1 MPLPQVITPF
11 NVYFNAHLI
20 FKKGEVWR
28 LFTNFFFFGNL
39 GEQCLPEYG
48 LQLPCTCA
56 CPALQLVLPAA
67 GLARNHTAVC
77 LLCVYVCAC
86 AQGWTLC
93 FTCFSL

>member
-1 MPLPQVITPF
+1 MPQVITPF

-39 GEQCLPEYG
+39 GEQCLSKYG
-48 LQLPCTCA
+48 SAAAMHVLAQHCSWC
-56 CPALQLVLPAA
+56 CLQLVLPA
-67 GLARNHTAVC
+67 TT
-77 LLCVYVCAC
+77 LLSASCVYMCVYAC